1 MLYSFSAQK
10 HLLLSRLI
18 SSVFSCFL
26 FLFVS
31 FGQPDSTTNGSDNLL
46 DNDGGK
52 IINDAAAIFGA
63 PLRFNNADWL
73 TTAAV
78 VGGTV
83 LLFTVDESGR
93 KLALRNNTQFG
104 ENLSRIG
111 KEYGR
116 EIYGLSAA
124 GGLYLGGLVFKHE
137 GARTTGV
144 MLFESVAMA
153 GVVNMALKTI
163 IGRRRP
169 YTGEGAMS
177 FRGMQFS
184 LDNTSLPSGHS
195 TVAFSV
201 SSVLANRIDN
211 VYASVGLYSLATL
224 TALSRVY
231 NDYHWISD
239 TFLGAAIGTSVG
251 LYVSRDRDELSHARL
266 QLIPFGNGMR
276 IEYRLQ

>member
-1 MLYSFSAQK
+1 MFY
-10 HLLLSRLI
+10 RLGWLFVVI
-18 SSVFSCFL
+18 VFSIAA
-26 FLFVS
+26 VS
-31 FGQPDSTTNGSDNLL
+31 GQTDSTDNSSAGVIRSDGS
-46 DNDGGK
+46 K
-52 IINDAAAIFGA
+52 ILSDAAAIFGA
-63 PLRFNNADWL
+63 PLRFDKTDWVM
-73 TTAAV
+73 TAAV

-83 LLFTVDESGR
+83 LLFTVDEPGR
-93 KLALRNNTQFG
+93 RLALRNNTQFG

-124 GGLYLGGLVFKHE
+124 GGLYVGGLVFKHE
-137 GARTTGV
+137 GVRTTGL

-153 GVVNMALKTI
+153 GIVNMALKTI

-169 YTGEGAMS
+169 YTEEGAFS

-251 LYVSRDRDELSHARL
+251 LYVSRDRNDQSHAGL
-266 QLIPFGNGMR
+266 LVIPFGNGIR